1 MHVSAISIR
10 QQIIGDEVE
19 RVAELLG
26 ISEDAAFLRFV
37 HQLLTGRSLHTF
49 DDDDVVDGG
58 QDKQIDAITIDS
70 DDSAADVWIVQAKN
84 SPSFSSNALVQM
96 GNGLRWLL
104 EAPKKDLET
113 LDNPQFRDKI
123 LEFRGVRSELGPSN
137 LRPHVAFVAAGSTE
151 SLSKEFEQELSAIR
165 ERYSDEDL
173 FESFDILAYGHDEL
187 NELLRARDRRAK
199 SIDAD
204 LKIRYD
210 VNKPSVISYRADD
223 LRGFVC
229 TVSAQEVARL
239 VNEDT
244 HGSVFDLNLR
254 KFLGGRGA
262 VNKDIMETCTSPE
275 NAHEFWFLNNG
286 ITIICDSF
294 DPNPDADDPRVKLK
308 NLQIVNGC
316 QTATT
321 LARAQKDGKL
331 RPDVRVMTRIYE
343 TPKGGLVDKIVLTT
357 NNQNRI
363 SSRDLR
369 ANDIVQVDMERGF
382 AIYELLYERKQRQHD
397 TASKDPKKIVP
408 NEAVGQWYLAV
419 VLKNSADGRGRK
431 YKVWGELYDKIF
443 AGKQPIE
450 PYVVAVLLGRRVV
463 EWINASGH
471 KKDKDDLRRVL
482 AKRGAFHVGR
492 IAAFLWKDNDRWD
505 EPQTD
510 FAGRIETLTND
521 PVALDDTFA
530 KAFALLE
537 NIVREDFDLSVD
549 LDRALK
555 SYILDEKINK
565 ALYTSGGAAHTIMG
579 TP

>member
-1 MHVSAISIR
+1 MGATNVR
-10 QQIIGDEVE
+10 QQIIGDEVD
-19 RVAELLG
+19 RVAALLG
-26 ISEDAAFLRFV
+26 ISEDAAFLRFA
-37 HQLLTGRSLHTF
+37 HQLLTGRSLHAF

-58 QDKQIDAITIDS
+58 QDKQIDAVTIDS

-84 SPSFSSNALVQM
+84 SSSFSSNALIQL

-104 EAPKKDLET
+104 EAPRKELDS
-113 LDNPQFRDKI
+113 LDNQPFKDKI
-123 LEFRGVRSELGPSN
+123 IEFRGVRSELGPAN
-137 LRPHVAFVAAGSTE
+137 LRLHVAFVAAGSTE
-151 SLSKEFEQELSAIR
+151 NLSKEFEQELGAIR
-165 ERYSDEDL
+165 GRYSDEDL
-173 FESFDILAYGHDEL
+173 FDSFDVRAYGHDEL

-210 VNKPSVISYRADD
+210 VNKPSVINYRADD

-239 VNEDT
+239 VNEDD

-275 NAHEFWFLNNG
+275 SAHEFWFLNNG
-286 ITIICDSF
+286 ITIVCDGF
-294 DPNPDADDPRVKLK
+294 DPNLDPDDPRVKLT

-321 LARAQKDGKL
+321 LAAAQAEGKL
-331 RPDVRVMTRIYE
+331 RPDVRVMARIYE
-343 TPKGGLVDKIVLTT
+343 TPKSGLVDKIVLTT

-382 AIYELLYERKQRQHD
+382 AIYDLLYERKQRQHD
-397 TASKDPKKIVP
+397 AAKDPKKIIP

-419 VLKNSADGRGRK
+419 VMKNPADGRGRK
-431 YKVWGELYDKIF
+431 YKVWGEFYDKIF
-443 AGKQPIE
+443 AGKRPIE
-450 PYVVAVLLGRRVV
+450 PHVIAVLLGRRVAG
-463 EWINASGH
+463 WINDSGH
-471 KKDKDDLRRVL
+471 KKAKDDLKRVL

-492 IAAFLWKDNDRWD
+492 IAAFLWKGNDRWD
-505 EPQTD
+505 EPQD
-510 FAGRIETLTND
+510 ALAGRIATLTND
-521 PVALDDTFA
+521 PGALDGTIAD
-530 KAFALLE
+530 AFALLE
-537 NIVREDFDLSVD
+537 KILTEDFDLAVD

-555 SYILDEKINK
+555 SYVLDEKINK
-565 ALYTSGGAAHTIMG
+565 ILHAPADHVADAT
-579 TP
+579 